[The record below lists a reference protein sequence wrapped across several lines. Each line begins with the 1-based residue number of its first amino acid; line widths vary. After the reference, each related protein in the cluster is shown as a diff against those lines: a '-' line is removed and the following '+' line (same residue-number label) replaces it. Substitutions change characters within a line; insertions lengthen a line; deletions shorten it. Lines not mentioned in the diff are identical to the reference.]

1 MVSFRL
7 EGQTLRVAGEIDMS
21 CSEALRE
28 QVAQALR
35 AGSVTLDM
43 TDVEFIDSSGV
54 RALLQ
59 AAAELNGQGPIRI
72 LPSPVVARILE
83 IVGLDARPEIQLETG
98 DRPSIAAS
106 G

>member
-7 EGQTLRVAGEIDMS
+7 DGQTLHVAGEIDMS
-21 CSEALRE
+21 TSEALRE
-28 QVAQALR
+28 RINQALR
-35 AGSVTLDM
+35 SGSVTLDM
-43 TDVEFIDSSGV
+43 TGVEFIDSSGV
-54 RALLQ
+54 RVLLQ

-72 LPSPVVARILE
+72 LPSTAVARILE

-98 DRPSIAAS
+98 DRPHAAPS